1 MDKLKRFLPLLIFV
15 VAFGYRLIG
24 IGWGLPSETHHQS
37 YHPDEEVI
45 WNYSQAIE
53 PGGLDFTPGFYNY
66 GTLYLTTLRIA
77 TDMVGVYGGHM
88 PQVEGE
94 PPSSPTLTDW
104 QFVGRSHMAGRIIS
118 TIFGSLI
125 PVFVFL
131 ILRKRTNLLGASL
144 GALVTA
150 LAPGLLVHSRFQ
162 TVDIM
167 ATALLVISAWFALRF
182 LEDEELSPKLAMKLA
197 IWSGVFAGLSAGT
210 KYTGFLAVFTL
221 IVALWLSKRPDW
233 AKLSGIGFAATLV
246 AFFVAT
252 PGALLE
258 SGKFMEGVKFEMAH
272 TAEGHGLVFEG
283 RPSGFWMHIGNLIE
297 SVTPFALILAGVGVV
312 ICLAHKKTVTED
324 DPAPA
329 ASKAWMWALLAF
341 ALPYYLLIGRAE
353 VAFLRYTF
361 PLVLVLAAGFGW
373 LVGWA
378 HDKGGK
384 WRLIPAAGILALGQA
399 AAISARMTSWMLNPD
414 PRDQAS
420 AALKQEAQ
428 PQSLAGLVSDPWF
441 YSPSLFPDS
450 ALSRMP
456 VVSKG
461 NPTLGSIYQFRQM
474 MATEKP
480 KVVRY
485 LPPNA
490 SERFDWDIRLL
501 TETKPDYVVYS
512 SFEFEDPNRLM
523 SHSGLKEIPQLLVN
537 RFKEFGEELVKSY
550 KLTSKY
556 GDPRGKHV
564 QHDLMYI
571 QPTIYVWKRKP

>member
-1 MDKLKRFLPLLIFV
+1 MDKFKRFLPLLIFV
-15 VAFGYRLIG
+15 IAFGYRLIG

-53 PGGLDFTPGFYNY
+53 PGALDFTPGFYNY

-144 GALVTA
+144 GALSTA

-233 AKLSGIGFAATLV
+233 AKLSGIGFGATLV

-283 RPSGFWMHIGNLIE
+283 LPSGFWMHISNLIQ
-297 SVTPFALILAGVGVV
+297 SIGVFGLVLAAIGVV
-312 ICLAHKKTVTED
+312 ACLAVKKNVTEED
-324 DPAPA
+324 PSPAP
-329 ASKAWMWALLAF
+329 SKAWMWALLAF

-353 VAFLRYTF
+353 VVFLRYTF

-373 LVGWA
+373 LLGWA
-378 HDKGGK
+378 HEKGGK
-384 WRLIPAAGILALGQA
+384 WRLIPVAGILALGQA
-399 AAISARMTSWMLNPD
+399 AAVGARMTSWMLNSD

-420 AALKQEAQ
+420 AALKQESQ
-428 PQSLAGLVSDPWF
+428 PQSVAGLVSDPWF

-456 VVSKG
+456 VIDKG
-461 NPTLGSIYQFRQM
+461 NPTLGSIYQFREM

-490 SERFDWDIRLL
+490 SERFDWDVRLL

-523 SHSGLKEIPQLLVN
+523 GQSGLKEIPQLLVN
-537 RFKEFGEELVKSY
+537 RFKEFGQELEKGYTLANV
-550 KLTSKY
+550 Y
-556 GDPRGKHV
+556 GDPRGSRFM
-564 QHDLMYI
+564 HDLMYI